1 MLGRPLGSLSCYS
14 WARLSLKYHWY
25 WLSQEGPAF
34 GALIIGCGLAYF
46 LHHSGKP
53 FGLSLLI
60 GVVIAVAD
68 YFILVWL
75 KNRGVG

>member
-1 MLGRPLGSLSCYS
+1 MKL
-14 WARLSLKYHWY
+14 
-25 WLSQEGPAF
+25 QEGPAF